1 MDRLTRKLG
10 EGFYVAFVPNTDT
23 LKEKLGQLED
33 LEEQLGCPLEIVF
46 KALKEGAIEDED
58 GGIQIVGITIGGD
71 GELYLHA
78 INGDLYL
85 LKDYQKTWCLNG
97 DRSE

>member
-1 MDRLTRKLG
+1 MSRLIVKDKYG
-10 EGFYVAFVPNTDT
+10 EFEPINHNEVC
-23 LKEKLGQLED
+23 EKLYKLKTI
-33 LEEQLGCPLEIVF
+33 EQDLGCPLEVVF
-46 KALKEGAIEDED
+46 KALKKGSIEDEN
-58 GGIQIVGITIGGD
+58 GGIQIVGITIGGY

-85 LKDYQKTWCLNG
+85 LKDYQKTWCLKG